1 MVGDHGP
8 ALGDTLARKS
18 TENGYNEEL
27 IRSLVPYVIWTNY
40 KEVPEQYGK
49 IASMEDLIP
58 MMLDVAGLPLSTYY
72 NVILE
77 LRKNVPLRN
86 GNGAYVDANGR
97 EGQYSAESEYYDL
110 MNKYFYLEYNSFDLE
125 KMKKELFLP

>member
-8 ALGDTLARKS
+8 ALGGTLTRKS
-18 TENGYNEEL
+18 TENGYNGEL
-27 IRSLVPYVIWTNY
+27 IKSLVPYVIWTNY

-77 LRKNVPLRN
+77 LRKQVPLRN
-86 GNGAYVDANGR
+86 GNGAYVDANGK

-125 KMKKELFLP
+125 KTRKELFLP